1 MQAFLTIALI
11 HLLAVISPGPDFAII
26 VKQSVTQKRTTIY
39 WTALGIA
46 LGILVH
52 VGYSLLGIGFIVA
65 QSILL
70 FTTIKLLGAAYL
82 IFIGV
87 KALFAKKQ
95 VGSVTDSLT
104 KIENSHSP
112 WQAVR
117 IGFLCNALN
126 PKVTIF
132 FLALFTQVIDQ
143 HTPVALQLG
152 YGLYMAFQTFAWFA
166 LLGSVLSMQLIRRHT
181 DAFHHWTEKVMGA
194 VLIALG
200 LRVAFATRE

>member
-1 MQAFLTIALI
+1 MQAFLAIALI
-11 HLLAVISPGPDFAII
+11 HLLAVASPGPDFAII
-26 VKQSVTQKRTTIY
+26 VKQSVTKTRRTVY

-52 VGYSLLGIGFIVA
+52 VTYSLLGIGLIVA

-82 IFIGV
+82 LYIGFR
-87 KALFAKKQ
+87 ALLSKKP
-95 VGSVTDSLT
+95 VASVAADASTEIDAT
-104 KIENSHSP
+104 SP
-112 WQAVR
+112 WSAVR

-143 HTPVALQLG
+143 HTPMLVQLG
-152 YGLYMAFQTFAWFA
+152 YGLYMAFQTFVWFA
-166 LLGSVLSMQLIRRHT
+166 LLGSVFSSKIIRRHT
-181 DAFHHWTEKVMGA
+181 DAFQHWSEKIMGV

-200 LRVAFATRE
+200 LRVALAARE